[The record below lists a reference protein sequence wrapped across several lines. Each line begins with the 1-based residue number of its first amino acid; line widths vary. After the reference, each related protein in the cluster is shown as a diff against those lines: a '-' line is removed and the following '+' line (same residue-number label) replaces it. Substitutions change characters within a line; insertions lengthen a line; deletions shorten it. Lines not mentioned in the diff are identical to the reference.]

1 MNHILALRDI
11 IYIIVTVSSGDEDK
25 VVTGKVI

>member
-11 IYIIVTVSSGDEDK
+11 IYIIVTTSSGDEDK